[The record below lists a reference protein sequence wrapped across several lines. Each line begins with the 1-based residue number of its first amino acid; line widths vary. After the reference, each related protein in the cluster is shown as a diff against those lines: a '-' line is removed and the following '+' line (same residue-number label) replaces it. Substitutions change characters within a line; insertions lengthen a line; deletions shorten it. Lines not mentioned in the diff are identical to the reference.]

1 MLSSCGRNVH
11 ARAKEYDAA
20 HCLYDEALVLRTRM
34 NTWIDIFWVR
44 TAMAQLALDQDCAD
58 EAKLHLDDALALM
71 PVVDFQ
77 QNGLFL
83 IALTAEWAA
92 LVGQHEVAVFLD
104 AACKEQHARAGQPI
118 HGPRQVERFEH
129 ARLALNAD
137 TREQLLSAGHGLG
150 YEQVLESVHAFLTGG
165 QAAYVPKANS

>member
-1 MLSSCGRNVH
+1 MRPCDLRQRVLQSGARSLVDSVELGDALVLRAHVH
-11 ARAKEYDAA
+11 ALAKEYDAA
-20 HCLYDEALVLRTRM
+20 RCLYEEALVLRKRM

-44 TAMAQLALDQDCAD
+44 TAMAQLALDQDSAD

-92 LVGQHEVAVFLD
+92 LVGQYEVAVFLD
-104 AACKEQHARAGQPI
+104 AACKEQHARAG
-118 HGPRQVERFEH
+118 
-129 ARLALNAD
+129 AAD
-137 TREQLLSAGHGLG
+137 T
-150 YEQVLESVHAFLTGG
+150 
-165 QAAYVPKANS
+165 